1 MRKVLGYLLAAAG
14 LFLCVFV
21 AYAPYSLLETY
32 GNPDVGVV
40 ANVEPFLG
48 LIVVGALVSLLV
60 LAAGMSLLAP
70 RRVTAAVTVIALL
83 AMVGGGWLGAE
94 RGIDAKE
101 QGLSQPS

>member
-1 MRKVLGYLLAAAG
+1 MRKILGCLLAAAG
-14 LFLCVFV
+14 LFLCVVV

-40 ANVEPFLG
+40 ANVVPFLG
-48 LIVVGALVSLLV
+48 LMAVGALVALLV

-70 RRVTAAVTVIALL
+70 RRVTAAVTVLALL
-83 AMVGGGWLGAE
+83 LLVGGGWLGAE

-101 QGLSQPS
+101 QWLSHS

>member
-1 MRKVLGYLLAAAG
+1 MRKIFGCLLAAVG

-40 ANVEPFLG
+40 ANITPFVG
-48 LIVVGALVSLLV
+48 LMAVGALVALLV
-60 LAAGMSLLAP
+60 LAAGMSLLAE

-83 AMVGGGWLGAE
+83 LLVGGGWLGAE

-101 QGLSQPS
+101 QWLSHSS